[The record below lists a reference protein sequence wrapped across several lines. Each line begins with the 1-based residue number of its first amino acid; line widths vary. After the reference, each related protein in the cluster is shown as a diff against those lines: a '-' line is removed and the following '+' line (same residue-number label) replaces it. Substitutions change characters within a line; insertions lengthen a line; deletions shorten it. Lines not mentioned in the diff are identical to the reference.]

1 MGFKNKLKHS
11 KTVIFK
17 YQKTLIPIVFKG
29 YIFFKHTFNQKKKQN
44 RVIVINVV
52 YYSEDKLATYLK
64 KNFSIKYINH
74 FFSRIC
80 CSL

>member
-29 YIFFKHTFNQKKKQN
+29 YIFFKHTFNQKKTKQSD
-44 RVIVINVV
+44 INQ
-52 YYSEDKLATYLK
+52 
-64 KNFSIKYINH
+64 
-74 FFSRIC
+74 C
-80 CSL
+80 CLLF